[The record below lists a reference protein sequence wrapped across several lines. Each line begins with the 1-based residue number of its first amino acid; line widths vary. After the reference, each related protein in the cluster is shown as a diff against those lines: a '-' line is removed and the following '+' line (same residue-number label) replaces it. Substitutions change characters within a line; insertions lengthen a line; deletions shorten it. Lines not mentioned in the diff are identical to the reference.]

1 MTLLLTLTIKRV
13 NDAFLQESLD
23 YGQLLI
29 QIALKNQLQSI

>member
-1 MTLLLTLTIKRV
+1 MTLLLTFQTIRV
-13 NDAFLQESLD
+13 SGALLQESLD

>member
-1 MTLLLTLTIKRV
+1 MTLLLTLTTIKV
-13 NDAFLQESLD
+13 NGAFLQESLD